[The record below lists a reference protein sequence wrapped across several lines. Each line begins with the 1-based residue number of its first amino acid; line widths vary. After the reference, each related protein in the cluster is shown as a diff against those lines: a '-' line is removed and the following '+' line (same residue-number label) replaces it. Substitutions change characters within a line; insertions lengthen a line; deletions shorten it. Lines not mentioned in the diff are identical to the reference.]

1 MEAKTDAGTRI
12 ERVVSWINRLM
23 RNKTVIAL
31 LLLVDGIMFIVNPQG
46 GITGLGQGVAL
57 SVLVASAAILVA
69 AVPEKPKTRRT
80 KLSICAALFAA
91 AVAAVFYFW
100 PDVLSSV
107 LVYLLALFLI
117 SNGIFN
123 MLHKLKLDYL
133 IGGENAWMKKKS
145 LLERGIRGINGE
157 NQLAESV
164 EQGIQEQFAKKLDP
178 LRKVISRLRLS
189 TALSLIVDL
198 ASVAA
203 GVLILFQRDKGGAEF
218 MRICGI
224 GMIIA
229 AVSDLWIILQ
239 AWLAK
244 RKQKDSDI

>member
-12 ERVVSWINRLM
+12 ERIVSWINRLM

-46 GITGLGQGVAL
+46 GITGLGQGVAF
-57 SVLVASAAILVA
+57 SVLAAAAAILVA
-69 AVPEKPKTRRT
+69 ALPEKPKTRRT
-80 KLSICAALFAA
+80 KLSICASLCAA
-91 AVAAVFYFW
+91 AVSAVFYFW

-117 SNGIFN
+117 SNGISN
-123 MLHKLKLDYL
+123 MLHKLKLDDL

-145 LLERGIRGINGE
+145 LLERGIRGKSAE
-157 NQLAESV
+157 TQLAESI
-164 EQGIQEQFAKKLDP
+164 EQGIQEQFAHKLNP
-178 LRKVISRLRLS
+178 LKKVISQLRLS

-198 ASVAA
+198 ASIAA
-203 GVLILFQRDKGGAEF
+203 GVLILFQRDQGGTEF

-244 RKQKDSDI
+244 LATE